1 MGIHSIQPAVPWM
14 VKVERV
20 PSHGK
25 YYVIL
30 CSVIGIYVV
39 VDIVLHKESSI
50 VRNPAIYS
58 RPHIQLGI
66 FLRCCSI
73 CHQICSLFLI
83 CTHLTITEKVKKR
96 RKKWGRETGWNA
108 LYIFSI
114 LINSGMITT
123 SLQMVCVYLSFSF
136 SFSVCNTVDCVMLHQ
151 SDNYSSCIV
160 HKNTQHTH
168 SNCIIL

>member
-1 MGIHSIQPAVPWM
+1 MGIHSIQPVVPWM

-58 RPHIQLGI
+58 RPHHTYSWG
-66 FLRCCSI
+66 FFF
-73 CHQICSLFLI
+73 SLLFYLPSDMLALSNLH
-83 CTHLTITEKVKKR
+83 TSHHHKEKVKKR
-96 RKKWGRETGWNA
+96 RKQWGRETGWNA

-123 SLQMVCVYLSFSF
+123 SLQMVCLYLSFSF
-136 SFSVCNTVDCVMLHQ
+136 YFSVCNLCHVASVRQL
-151 SDNYSSCIV
+151 
-160 HKNTQHTH
+160 
-168 SNCIIL
+168 